1 MAEIPTEIDACQPDE
16 DDTFLGFAFLNNWRN
31 ELFQIN
37 LNAFWRW
44 EGWLTSTTLGICI
57 LLQRISGTW
66 FCNEGNFLHLIGKCL
81 VYVACENYFSVIV
94 VGMLRKSQCTCIVH
108 VFREL
113 LYSIVAK
120 HKKMVGS
127 RNAKLFTRTFLQQ
140 NSSTYT
146 THSEITGQ
154 SLLHVLWFNQI
165 ATKLLHSSTRFQQRI
180 DIPSVRLL

>member
-37 LNAFWRW
+37 LNACWRW

-57 LLQRISGTW
+57 LLQGISGTW

-94 VGMLRKSQCTCIVH
+94 VRMPRNALALCSFSENYYIQLWQSIRRWWGVGMASYLPEHFCNRIHPPTPPTRKS
-108 VFREL
+108 RDNL
-113 LYSIVAK
+113 
-120 HKKMVGS
+120 
-127 RNAKLFTRTFLQQ
+127 
-140 NSSTYT
+140 SSTFM
-146 THSEITGQ
+146 I
-154 SLLHVLWFNQI
+154 
-165 ATKLLHSSTRFQQRI
+165 
-180 DIPSVRLL
+180 